1 MLCVPRLSAELLIS
15 KNQCPADFPADLR
28 GLGSLALPSLPL
40 SAVTLR
46 GRKRRISRSTDGH
59 LLFHCY
65 YCIEP
70 YVWFNHAHLRGETW
84 MKLKLSRAG
93 NLTLR
98 FPDRRLHVC
107 IICANSKSK
116 NCHTFI
122 ITSPVSTDTCTEQP
136 PQDQSSSDTHFTKVW
151 TKGACYCCMCT
162 PKLNTVSAVL
172 CLVTWKEI
180 TTLNSF

>member
-40 SAVTLR
+40 SAVTLP

-70 YVWFNHAHLRGETW
+70 YVLNHAHLRGETW

-122 ITSPVSTDTCTEQP
+122 ITSPVSTDTWQNNHHKISLLLILISPRFEQR
-136 PQDQSSSDTHFTKVW
+136 V
-151 TKGACYCCMCT
+151 
-162 PKLNTVSAVL
+162 
-172 CLVTWKEI
+172 LVTAVCV
-180 TTLNSF
+180 LQN